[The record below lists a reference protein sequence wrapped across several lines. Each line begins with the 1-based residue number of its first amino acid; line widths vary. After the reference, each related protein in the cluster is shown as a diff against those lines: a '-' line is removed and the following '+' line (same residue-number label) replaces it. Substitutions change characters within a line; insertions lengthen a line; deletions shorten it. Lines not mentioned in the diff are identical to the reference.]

1 MKVNIGPYPDPMS
14 THKLECAYLERM
26 YGEDWFDVKP
36 QQYIWVDHIVIGLLD
51 IIEDYILEPLNKI
64 FCKRRIKVKY
74 DKYDTWSLDH
84 TLATIIA
91 PGLKQLKATQH
102 GYPVGM
108 TQEEWDHMLDEM
120 IWAFT
125 ELAEDNPGADAFHS
139 GVSDY
144 IWTKVDIHGN
154 EDPNGNYRRMDNG
167 PNHTFSVDFEGR
179 KAYDDRIQ
187 NALEMFGKHYRNLW
201 D

>member
-1 MKVNIGPYPDPMS
+1 MKVDIGPYPNPMT
-14 THKLECAYLERM
+14 THRLECAYLERM

-91 PGLKQLKATQH
+91 PGLKQLKSTQH
-102 GYPVGM
+102 GYPAGM
-108 TQEEWDHMLDEM
+108 TQEEWDHILDEM

-125 ELAEDNPGADAFHS
+125 ELAEDNPGAEAFHS

-187 NALEMFGKHYRNLW
+187 NALELFGKHYQNLW

>member
-1 MKVNIGPYPDPMS
+1 MKVDIGPYPNPMT
-14 THKLECAYLERM
+14 THRLECAYLERM
-26 YGEDWFDVKP
+26 YGEDWHEVKP
-36 QQYIWVDHIVIGLLD
+36 HQYIWVDHIVIGLLD
-51 IIEDYILEPLNKI
+51 LVEEYILEPLNKI

-74 DKYDTWSLDH
+74 HNYDTWSFDH

-102 GYPVGM
+102 GYPSGL
-108 TQEEWDHMLDEM
+108 TQEEWEHILDEM

-125 ELAEDNPGADAFHS
+125 ELAEDNPGAEAFYS
-139 GVSDY
+139 GVSDHK
-144 IWTKVDIHGN
+144 WVKCDAQGN
-154 EDPNGNYRRMDNG
+154 DDPDGPYRRMDEG
-167 PNHTFSVDFEGR
+167 PNHTFRVDFEGR

-187 NALEMFGKHYRNLW
+187 NGLELFGKYYQNLW